1 MKAAQQHSKNLLF
14 WLLLR
19 EAKTRYASRLPSRHD
34 GSILSESCFCFVF
47 CFLGF
52 FDFIFKLTLMVHA
65 MFLPSPPLSRLS
77 FSLFSS
83 PSRCVAP
90 SLCLFSSNHALF
102 WWNLKSLS
110 VSVRVEWR
118 HPTTAKA
125 DLPFWPPV
133 ATWAIFAPPHFSL
146 ESNRSEIDMV

>member
-34 GSILSESCFCFVF
+34 GSILSESCCFFFVF
-47 CFLGF
+47 WF

-65 MFLPSPPLSRLS
+65 MFFPSPPLSRLS

-102 WWNLKSLS
+102 
-110 VSVRVEWR
+110 
-118 HPTTAKA
+118 
-125 DLPFWPPV
+125 
-133 ATWAIFAPPHFSL
+133 
-146 ESNRSEIDMV
+146 